1 MKQIILFTLFV
12 FIEIFPQQKLA
23 DELINSVIT
32 NYNKVKDYEV
42 DVEIKVD
49 VDFLKV
55 PDAKAKIYFKQPDK
69 IRLKSEGF
77 ALLPKEGLDFSPA
90 ALVKKDYT
98 AIYEQDV
105 ILNGKKVSMVKVIPI
120 GEQSNIILSTL
131 WIDPIDK
138 VIRKVESTTKTNGTF
153 TIELSYDESLKYP
166 LPEKMVFSF
175 NIDKLNLPKAFSTD
189 GNPPSKKK
197 RLPDAPTKGN
207 VFVKYSNYKVN
218 IGIPDSVFEEKQ

>member
-1 MKQIILFTLFV
+1 MNKIFLFTLFMLLEV
-12 FIEIFPQQKLA
+12 FPQQKLA

-77 ALLPKEGLDFSPA
+77 ALLPKEGLDFSPT

-131 WIDPIDK
+131 WIDPVDK

-153 TIELSYDESLKYP
+153 TIELSYNESFKYP
-166 LPEKMVFSF
+166 LPEKMIFSF

>member
-1 MKQIILFTLFV
+1 MRIIILFLLISV
-12 FIEIFPQQKLA
+12 IEIFPQQKVA
-23 DELINSVIT
+23 DELINAVIN
-32 NYNKVKDYEV
+32 NYNRVKDYEV
-42 DVEIKVD
+42 DIEIKVD

-55 PDAKAKIYFKQPDK
+55 PDSKAKIYFKQPDK

-90 ALVKKDYT
+90 SLTKKDYT

-105 ILNGKKVSMVKVIPI
+105 MLNERKTSIIKIIPV

-153 TIELSYDESLKYP
+153 TIELHYNDSLKYP

-175 NIDKLNLPKAFSTD
+175 NIDKLNFPIAFSNG
-189 GNPPSKKK
+189 GNPPSKRK

-207 VFVKYSNYKVN
+207 VIVKYSNYKVN
-218 IGIPDSVFEEKQ
+218 IGIPDSVFEDKK

>member
-1 MKQIILFTLFV
+1 MKQIILFILFV
-12 FIEIFPQQKLA
+12 IIEIFPQQKLA

-32 NYNKVKDYEV
+32 NYKKVKDYEV

-153 TIELSYDESLKYP
+153 TIELSYDESFKYP

>member
-1 MKQIILFTLFV
+1 MRKV
-12 FIEIFPQQKLA
+12 FLTMLICIVEIFPQQRIA

-32 NYNKVKDYEV
+32 NFNRVKDYEV
-42 DVEIKVD
+42 DIEIKVD
-49 VDFLKV
+49 IDFLKV
-55 PDAKAKIYFKQPDK
+55 PDSKAKIYFKQPDK

-77 ALLPKEGLDFSPA
+77 AMLPKEGLDFSPS
-90 ALVKKDYT
+90 ALAKKDYT

-105 ILNGKKVSMVKVIPI
+105 ILNGKKVSVVKIIPV

-153 TIELSYDESLKYP
+153 TIEFYYNDSFNYP

-175 NIDKLNLPKAFSTD
+175 NIDKLNLPKAFTTD
-189 GNPPSKKK
+189 GNTPKKKK

-207 VFVKYSNYKVN
+207 VIVKYSDYKVN
-218 IGIPDSVFEEKQ
+218 KGIPDSVFEDSK

>member
-1 MKQIILFTLFV
+1 MKKILLIILITL
-12 FIEIFPQQKLA
+12 IEIIPQQKIA

-32 NYNKVKDYEV
+32 NFNRIKDYEV

-55 PDAKAKIYFKQPDK
+55 PDSKAKIYFKQPDK
-69 IRLKSEGF
+69 IKLKSEGF

-90 ALVKKDYT
+90 VLAKKDYT
-98 AIYEQDV
+98 AIYERDLT
-105 ILNGKKVSMVKVIPI
+105 LNGKKVSVVKVIPV

-131 WIDPIDK
+131 WIDPVDK

-153 TIELSYDESLKYP
+153 TIELYYNEPFNYP

-189 GNPPSKKK
+189 VNPPSKKK

-207 VFVKYSNYKVN
+207 VFVKYFNYKVN
-218 IGIPDSVFEEKQ
+218 TGVPDSVFEDKQ